1 MPTSTTTHGPR
12 GLRVAELAAAT
23 GVGPDTIRYYEKSGL
38 ITPPERTA
46 SGYRTFPYAEV
57 DRVRF
62 IRDVQRLGVP
72 LREIRDLLAVRDTG
86 DCPCE
91 PAADL
96 LGRRIAEIDAELAR
110 LGQLRAEL
118 GRMLTDLPALDCADQ
133 GQVEWCPPGTPTT
146 DTAEGGDCCG

>member
-1 MPTSTTTHGPR
+1 MPTSTTTR

-46 SGYRTFPYAEV
+46 SGYRIFPYAEV

-96 LGRRIAEIDAELAR
+96 LGRRIAEIDAELTR
-110 LGQLRAEL
+110 LSQLRAEL
-118 GRMLTDLPALDCADQ
+118 GRMLTDLPTLDCADQ
-133 GQVEWCPPGTPTT
+133 GPVDWCPPTT
-146 DTAEGGDCCG
+146 SNDDVTEGGDCCG